1 VNTLV
6 MGSGGYSY
14 RDYLRVG
21 GPLTLLT
28 AGVVLIGLHLFWH
41 L

>member
-1 VNTLV
+1 
-6 MGSGGYSY
+6 MGSGGYAY

-28 AGVVLIGLHLFWH
+28 FLVILVGLRLFWN